1 MSRTRLPIG
10 AVIGA
15 PLVMLLVG
23 GAAGWFMRDDGG
35 KSGSGVA
42 TVGTVL
48 GATLPSQLDDLA
60 PVQPLTGAPN
70 PAVVNPTNIIG
81 FVDPGSVPGGVA
93 VPAGTAIDLPL
104 TVGAPATVVDPETLQ
119 PPDPPAPVAAEPP
132 PDPQSVQQLPA
143 LAPTPSTLP
152 APDGTAAPATAAN
165 GEVPGFV
172 DPCSNP
178 DAACAGAGGVVL
190 DDQVGDG
197 SLALDPLRVTVPVA
211 GAGGY
216 ASLCDEVEAGNVPD
230 LILTTATRPTVAV
243 LVNQPSTLALT
254 GTWADGTPLPKTT
267 MVTLA
272 AHDAE
277 WQRAWDQDGV
287 QRDIIACLTLP
298 LDDVRSHATAGVAEL
313 RTEVL
318 AISATGRADVS
329 GQVTLHVPTDG
340 EDPLF
345 AERLVVASRGEQRR
359 SDGVL
364 YPAVHVHYAFLT
376 DAVVPAGSGLSL
388 GTTQVYDQHAF
399 VEGADCSGWAL
410 NQQGRDRTV
419 SSSFT
424 VTNEQRTVAGR
435 VRNVTVVDGET
446 YLDPTMPSGWEGHFC
461 VRLTA
466 TDEAAKGSAA
476 KVFTLALRGA
486 TVRSP
491 RTADYAVSVLLNDAG
506 FPADQP
512 LQVAWHRPDG
522 TQVCADAQ
530 LTSGAEGS
538 LGATCSTSARFAP
551 DGIWVTVAIGTT
563 DVAEPVVAARV
574 PMNTEYCNPDDPY
587 AFLADG
593 CSTGFSQ
600 PLHLEA
606 GAAALPIVL
615 HVRRTAVAGGLW
627 QDPSHAWKISA
638 VTTFAF

>member
-1 MSRTRLPIG
+1 MPLG

-23 GAAGWFMRDDGG
+23 GTAGWLLRDSESGNSTGG
-35 KSGSGVA
+35 GAA
-42 TVGTVL
+42 TVATVL

-60 PVQPLTGAPN
+60 PVQPLPAAPN
-70 PAVVNPTNIIG
+70 PAVVDPANIIG
-81 FVDPGSVPGGVA
+81 FVAAGAAPGGA
-93 VPAGTAIDLPL
+93 TVPAAAAIDLPL
-104 TVGAPATVVDPETLQ
+104 TVGAAATVVDPETLQ
-119 PPDPPAPVAAEPP
+119 PATATAPAAATPPADATP
-132 PDPQSVQQLPA
+132 VQQLPP
-143 LAPTPSTLP
+143 LAPPPSTLP
-152 APDGTAAPATAAN
+152 TPDGATAAPVTVADGATTD
-165 GEVPGFV
+165 FV
-172 DPCSNP
+172 DPCSSP
-178 DAACAGAGGVVL
+178 DTQCAGAAGVVL
-190 DDQVGDG
+190 DEQVVDDDG
-197 SLALDPLRVTVPVA
+197 ALDPLRVTMPVA

-216 ASLCDEVEAGNVPD
+216 APLCDEVEAGNVPD
-230 LILTTATRPTVAV
+230 LILTPATRPTVAV

-277 WQRAWDQDGV
+277 WQRAWAQDGV

-298 LDDVRSHATAGVAEL
+298 LDDVRAHATAGVAEL

-318 AISATGRADVS
+318 AISATGRADVG

-345 AERLVVASRGEQRR
+345 AERLVVANRGEQRR

-376 DAVVPAGSGLSL
+376 DAVVPTGSGLDPA
-388 GTTQVYDQHAF
+388 TTHVYDQHAF

-410 NQQGRDRTV
+410 NQQGRDRTE

-435 VRNVTVVDGET
+435 VRNVTIVDGEA
-446 YLDPTMPSGWEGHFC
+446 YLDPSMPSGWQGHFC

-466 TDEAAKGSAA
+466 TDEAAKGPAA
-476 KVFTLALRGA
+476 KMFTLALRGA

-491 RTADYAVSVLLNDAG
+491 RTADYAVSVLLDDVA

-512 LQVAWHRPDG
+512 LQVTWQRTDG
-522 TQVCADAQ
+522 EPVCAAAQ
-530 LTSGAEGS
+530 LSDGGAQGGP
-538 LGATCSTSARFAP
+538 GATCSTSARLAP
-551 DGIWVTVAIGTT
+551 DGIWVTIATGT
-563 DVAEPVVAARV
+563 AQPVIAARV
-574 PMNTEYCNPDDPY
+574 PVNTEYCNPDDPY
-587 AFLADG
+587 AFIADG

-600 PLHLEA
+600 PLNVPA
-606 GAAALPIVL
+606 GETSVRVVL
-615 HVRRTAVAGGLW
+615 HVDRTAGAGGLW

-638 VTTFAF
+638 VTAFAS

>member
-1 MSRTRLPIG
+1 MPLG
-10 AVIGA
+10 VVIGA
-15 PLVMLLVG
+15 PLVMLLIG
-23 GAAGWFMRDDGG
+23 GAAGWFLRDSERGNTT
-35 KSGSGVA
+35 GSGAA
-42 TVGTVL
+42 TVATVL

-60 PVQPLTGAPN
+60 PVQPLPGAPN
-70 PAVVNPTNIIG
+70 PAVVAPANIIG
-81 FVDPGSVPGGVA
+81 FVGPEATPGGVA
-93 VPAGTAIDLPL
+93 VPAETAIDLPL
-104 TVGAPATVVDPETLQ
+104 TVGASATVVDPATLQ
-119 PPDPPAPVAAEPP
+119 PANAPAPGAATPP
-132 PDPQSVQQLPA
+132 PEASAIQQLPP

-152 APDGTAAPATAAN
+152 ASDGTATPVTPADGA
-165 GEVPGFV
+165 VPNFV

-178 DAACAGAGGVVL
+178 EAECSGAAGAVL
-190 DDQVGDG
+190 DEQLGDDT
-197 SLALDPLRVTVPVA
+197 ALDPLRVTVPVA

-216 ASLCDEVEAGNVPD
+216 APLCDEVEAGNVPD
-230 LILTTATRPTVAV
+230 LILTPATRPTVAV

-254 GTWADGTPLPKTT
+254 GSWADGTPLPKTT

-277 WQRAWDQDGV
+277 WQRAWAQDGV

-298 LDDVRSHATAGVAEL
+298 LDDVRAHATAGVAEL

-345 AERLVVASRGEQRR
+345 AERLVVANRGEQRR

-376 DAVVPAGSGLSL
+376 DAVVPTGSGLDPA
-388 GTTQVYDQHAF
+388 TTHVYDQHAF

-410 NQQGRDRTV
+410 NQQGRDRTA

-435 VRNVTVVDGET
+435 VRNVTIVDGEA
-446 YLDPTMPSGWEGHFC
+446 YLDPSMPSGWAGHFC

-466 TDEAAKGSAA
+466 TDEAAKGPAA

-491 RTADYAVSVLLNDAG
+491 RTADYAVSVLLNDAE

-512 LQVAWHRPDG
+512 LLVAWQRTDG
-522 TQVCADAQ
+522 TPICAQSQ
-530 LTSGAEGS
+530 LSNDVAAGGP
-538 LGATCSTSARFAP
+538 GATCSTSARFAP
-551 DGIWVTVAIGTT
+551 DGIWVTVATAAGSAAPAI
-563 DVAEPVVAARV
+563 AARV
-574 PMNTEYCNPDDPY
+574 PVNTEYCNPDDPY
-587 AFLADG
+587 ASFADG
-593 CSTGFSQ
+593 CATGTSQ
-600 PLHLEA
+600 PLQVSVGDVPLS
-606 GAAALPIVL
+606 IVL
-615 HVRRTAVAGGLW
+615 HVDRTAVAGGLW

-638 VTTFAF
+638 VTTFVF